1 MENTPVKV
9 KIMIDEFKKE
19 LIPVYGP
26 EEVMQFV
33 VILFRE
39 WMGWSRADISLNRE
53 TILKGQQILQFRTA
67 LADLLK
73 NKPIQYIIGLTDFL
87 DLKIKIREGVLIPR
101 LETEELVTMIIRD
114 FRHRQFENL
123 SLLDIGTGSG
133 CIAVTLKKQMPRLD
147 VSATDISIAALE
159 LAAENS
165 LLNKCPVR
173 FILSDILSRA
183 DWKEFP
189 GYTIIVSNPPYVT
202 QSERSSM
209 HLNVVEYE
217 PHVALFVEDEDPLQ
231 FYQAIGEFALQHLL
245 RPGFLYLEINERFGK
260 RISELLLSLGF
271 DKADVQKDIHGKDR
285 FIRAVAK
292 STMLDTSYWN
302 VEH

>member
-1 MENTPVKV
+1 
-9 KIMIDEFKKE
+9 MIDEFKKE